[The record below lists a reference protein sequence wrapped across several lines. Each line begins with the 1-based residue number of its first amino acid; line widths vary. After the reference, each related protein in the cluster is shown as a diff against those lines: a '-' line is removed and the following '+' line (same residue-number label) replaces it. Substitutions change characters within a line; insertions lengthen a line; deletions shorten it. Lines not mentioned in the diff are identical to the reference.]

1 MCCHATRRQFQIQL
15 RYGEDALLTT
25 RLVQALASM
34 VAAAFMLITV
44 SIPAAHAES
53 PPQVTAYIFW
63 QSGCPYCAAAKNTL
77 EEIRETSQA
86 AVRIDTIELD
96 GSPATD
102 KFYETVLRRFQVDQA
117 VVPIVVIGER
127 HFVGYADRG
136 RSASE
141 YQRAIDHCLLTACS
155 DVVAG
160 LRSTPAVPFQ
170 QSTGEPAPFGS
181 YEIAIPV
188 LGKLDLATL
197 SLPALTVLLAAI
209 DGFNPCAMWV
219 LVFLIGLL
227 LGLENPRRMWLLGAV
242 FLLTTAV
249 MYFAVMAAW
258 FNLVIVLGATSWLRI
273 AIAALAI
280 GAGLL
285 FLRDFWTRPTAA
297 CCVVRPQRRR
307 KMMDALRSV
316 VSQNQLAWSLAG
328 IAVVAVAV
336 NLVELACSA
345 GVPAVYTQILAMNQL
360 SAGSYYFY
368 LALYIAVF
376 MLDDVAIFV
385 TAMIAL
391 RVTGL
396 TSSYARYSHLL
407 GGMLLLAIGAI
418 MLLRPELL
426 SFM

>member
-1 MCCHATRRQFQIQL
+1 
-15 RYGEDALLTT
+15 LLTT
-25 RLVQALASM
+25 RLVQALASI
-34 VAAAFMLITV
+34 VAAAFMLIAV
-44 SIPAAHAES
+44 SIPAAHAEP

-77 EEIRETSQA
+77 EEIRETRHA
-86 AVRIDTIELD
+86 AVGIDAIELD
-96 GSPATD
+96 GSPADD
-102 KFYETVLRRFQVDQA
+102 KLYETVLRRFQVDQA
-117 VVPIVVIGER
+117 VVPVVVIGER

-136 RSASE
+136 RSAGE
-141 YQRAIDHCLLTACS
+141 YQRAIDHCLLAGCR

-160 LRSTPAVPFQ
+160 LRSAPAGGSTGPVQ
-170 QSTGEPAPFGS
+170 HSTGEPAPFGS
-181 YEIAIPV
+181 YEITIPV

-227 LGLENPRRMWLLGAV
+227 LGLEDQRRMWLLGAV

-258 FNLVIVLGATSWLRI
+258 FNLVMVLGATSWLRI
-273 AIAALAI
+273 GIAALAI

-297 CCVVRPQRRR
+297 CRVVRPQRRR

-316 VSQNQLAWSLAG
+316 VSQNQLIWSLAG

-360 SAGSYYFY
+360 SGGSYYFY

-385 TAMIAL
+385 TAMVAL